1 MTRAGMIFGLL
12 LGTAVAAANVARAAD
27 TRPLSPAQ
35 IALFESNHLK
45 NVNRDTVLD
54 YSFEHRGGASGDFQD
69 KVTAR
74 IGKTESDGKKEIA
87 VTFLTGN
94 RQLQLP
100 AVSQFS
106 GNPLLMAFLQHDVMQ
121 MKEAT
126 GGSELYF
133 RNRIREAFVDRAK
146 IAPTEIILDGKKV
159 PAQEIVIKPFPG
171 EVHMDQFPDFIEK
184 TYRFVLSDAVPGTI
198 YRISTSVPKPE
209 TGAKKPFEETL
220 TYVGQHDETP

>member
-1 MTRAGMIFGLL
+1 MTRARRIFGLF
-12 LGTAVAAANVARAAD
+12 LGTAVLAANAAWAED

-45 NVNRDTVLD
+45 NVTHDTVLD

-74 IGKTESDGKKEIA
+74 VGKAETDGKKEVA

-94 RQLQLP
+94 RELQIP
-100 AVSQFS
+100 AVSQFY
-106 GNPLLMAFLQHDVMQ
+106 GNPLLMAFLQHDVAEMRR
-121 MKEAT
+121 AT

-133 RNRIREAFVDRAK
+133 RNRIREAFIDRAR
-146 IAPTEIILDGKKV
+146 ITPVEIVLDGRKV

-171 EVHMDQFPDFIEK
+171 EVHMDRFPDFLEK
-184 TYRFVLSDAVPGTI
+184 TYHFVLSDAVPGTI
-198 YRISTSVPKPE
+198 YRIGTSVPKPE
-209 TGAKKPFEETL
+209 PGANKPFEETL